1 MSHQWSSKAEVPE
14 IKPNWLTDKQKENT
28 FATNSGWVLR
38 HPSGIEETLV
48 AIANLKQRLGAA
60 SISEVRFGPGK
71 YSAGST
77 RTIRVTY
84 NEAVTVTG
92 TPTIDVTALTTGIIT
107 ATYTATE
114 GAGNVLV
121 FSFTL
126 PAAPDTLSIS
136 AQSLASAVIAE
147 TSDPLTTAD
156 LTINSVIAD
165 NAGTKAVVS

>member
-1 MSHQWSSKAEVPE
+1 MSHQWSSTAEVPE

-28 FATNSGWVLR
+28 FATKSGWVLR

-48 AIANLKQRLGAA
+48 SIANLKQRLGSA
-60 SISEVRFGPGK
+60 SISEVRFGQGK
-71 YSAGST
+71 YNAGST

-92 TPTIDVTALTTGIIT
+92 VPTIDVTASTAGTIT
-107 ATYTATE
+107 ATYTGTE
-114 GAGNVLV
+114 GTGNVLV

-126 PAAPDTLSIS
+126 PSAPDTLSIS
-136 AQSLASAVIAE
+136 PQSLARAVIAE

-156 LTINSVIAD
+156 VTIDAVVATG
-165 NAGTKAVVS
+165 AGTKVVVP

>member
-28 FATNSGWVLR
+28 FATKSGWVLR
-38 HPSGIEETLV
+38 HSSGIEETLV
-48 AIANLKQRLGAA
+48 SIANLKQRLGSA

-71 YSAGST
+71 YTAGST

-92 TPTIDVTALTTGIIT
+92 TPTIDIT
-107 ATYTATE
+107 ASTAGTITAAYTGTE

-126 PAAPDTLSIS
+126 PAAPDTLSIVS
-136 AQSLASAVIAE
+136 QSLASATIAE
-147 TSDPLTTAD
+147 TSDPLTSAD
-156 LTINSVIAD
+156 LIIGVTVAD
-165 NAGTKAVVS
+165 AAGTKVVVP

>member
-1 MSHQWSSKAEVPE
+1 MSHQWSSNAETPE

-28 FATNSGWVLR
+28 FATNAGWVLR
-38 HPSGIEETLV
+38 HPYGVEETLV
-48 AIANLKQRLGAA
+48 AIANLKQRLGSA

-71 YSAGST
+71 YTAGST

-92 TPTIDVTALTTGIIT
+92 TPTIDVTASTAGIIT
-107 ATYTATE
+107 AAYTGTE

-126 PAAPDTLSIS
+126 PAAPDTLSIVT
-136 AQSLASAVIAE
+136 QSLAGATLAE
-147 TSDPLTTAD
+147 TSDPLISAD
-156 LTINSVIAD
+156 LAIDVAVAD
-165 NAGTKAVVS
+165 GAGTKVVVP